1 MLRGFGEW
9 LEEDP
14 RGRLC
19 MLNRR
24 NYTRNGHG
32 WNPMPDTGVGK
43 FEGGFVF
50 LEGGF
55 AKRGVRT
62 NPPLVTGL
70 VYFNGFSHPLFF
82 NILKQTPASSVVV
95 RKTSHN

>member
-14 RGRLC
+14 RGRFC

-32 WNPMPDTGVGK
+32 NPMPDMKLKSLKGV
-43 FEGGFVF
+43 FVF
-50 LEGGF
+50 LEGGS
-55 AKRGVRT
+55 KKGGSDEPL
-62 NPPLVTGL
+62 NPPPPRLR
-70 VYFNGFSHPLFF
+70 
-82 NILKQTPASSVVV
+82 A
-95 RKTSHN
+95 